1 MELCDLPAHVIAE
14 NIRLRQVKAIDA
26 LESTLRRIA
35 AVEGEPASLQPAN
48 LPSPAL
54 PSNLA
59 NAQLDRQARQEPSN
73 LKRDEGVHAF
83 ITLTAERARAQAL
96 EIDRRLDAGEDVG
109 PLAGVPFTVKDI
121 FCVKG
126 TPSTAG
132 SRILANFVAPYTA
145 TPVARMEAAGGVMLG
160 KVNLDEFT
168 YGSSSE
174 SSAFQPSPRNP
185 WDTTRVPGGSSGG
198 STAAVAAGEGA
209 LSLGT
214 DTAGS
219 IRQPAAFCGVVGVKP
234 TYGRVSR
241 YGLIAFGSSLDCPGP
256 VARDV
261 TDAALMLQVIA
272 GADPRDATA
281 ANVPV
286 PDYLASLKRGIR
298 GMRIGLSPDYF
309 NITYFDAAS
318 GELRQ
323 QPIAPEIE
331 DAVLRAAGRLAEM
344 GADIVEN
351 VPMPHTRYGIPVYF
365 VVSRVEAASN
375 LHRYD
380 GVKYGYRTPEP
391 VADLGEMYRKSRAQ
405 GFGPQP
411 KLRILMGMY
420 VSAAQYS
427 EQYYNRALRVRT
439 LIRRDFDQA
448 FDPQGPYRL
457 QALLTPTTP
466 TTAFP
471 IGDVYGDSVLMQYAD
486 QLTVP
491 ANHAGVPGLSLPA
504 GFDKGGLPIGIQL
517 LGPDF
522 SEETLLRIGRAYE
535 MATESD
541 GWRRRTPPILK

>member
-1 MELCDLPAHVIAE
+1 MEISDLPAHVLVE
-14 NIRLRQVKAIDA
+14 NIRLRQLKAIDV
-26 LESTLRRIA
+26 LEATLARIA
-35 AVEGEPASLQPAN
+35 SVDGDPPSLRPLTSLPSHLQPAN
-48 LPSPAL
+48 L
-54 PSNLA
+54 
-59 NAQLDRQARQEPSN
+59 E
-73 LKRDEGVHAF
+73 RDQGLHAF
-83 ITLTAERARAQAL
+83 ITLTAERARQQAR
-96 EIDRRLDAGEDVG
+96 EIDRRLDAGEQVG

-121 FCVKG
+121 FCVQG
-126 TPSTAG
+126 TLTTAG

-145 TPVARMEAAGGVMLG
+145 TPVQRMEAAGGVMLG

-168 YGSSSE
+168 YGSSNE

-185 WDTTRVPGGSSGG
+185 WDVSRVPGGSSGG
-198 STAAVAAGEGA
+198 SATAVAAGEGA

-219 IRQPAAFCGVVGVKP
+219 VRQPAAFCGVVGMKP

-241 YGLIAFGSSLDCPGP
+241 YGLIAFSSSIDCPGP
-256 VARDV
+256 LARNV

-272 GADPRDATA
+272 GADTRDATA

-286 PDYLASLKRGIR
+286 PDYVTRLKRGVR

-309 NITYFDAAS
+309 RITYFDASS

-323 QPIAPEIE
+323 EPIAPEIE
-331 DAVLRAAGRLAEM
+331 QTVLRAAGRLAEM
-344 GADIVEN
+344 GADIVEDI
-351 VPMPHTRYGIPVYF
+351 PMPHTRYGIPVYF
-365 VVSRVEAASN
+365 VISRVEAASN

-380 GVKYGYRTPEP
+380 GVKYGYRTPDA
-391 VADLGEMYRKSRAQ
+391 VADVADMYRKTRAQ

-439 LIRRDFDQA
+439 LIRRDFDQV
-448 FDPQGPYRL
+448 FDPQGRYRL

-471 IGDVYGDSVLMQYAD
+471 MAAVYGDSVLMQYAD

-504 GFDKGGLPIGIQL
+504 GFDPDGLPIGIQL

-522 SEETLLRIGRAYE
+522 SEEALLRIGRAYE

-541 GWRRRTPPILK
+541 AWRRRRPPVL

>member
-1 MELCDLPAHVIAE
+1 MELCDLPAHILAE
-14 NIRLRQVKAIDA
+14 NIRLRRVKAIEA
-26 LESTLRRIA
+26 LEAALARIT
-35 AVEGEPASLQPAN
+35 AVDGEPPSLEPAEAE
-48 LPSPAL
+48 S
-54 PSNLA
+54 
-59 NAQLDRQARQEPSN
+59 DGR
-73 LKRDEGVHAF
+73 VHAF
-83 ITLTAERARAQAL
+83 ITVTAERARLQAH
-96 EIDRRLDAGEDVG
+96 EIDRRLEAGEDVG
-109 PLAGVPFTVKDI
+109 PLAGVPFSVKDI

-132 SRILANFVAPYTA
+132 SRILANFISPYTA
-145 TPVARMEAAGGVMLG
+145 TPVERLEAAGGVMLG

-168 YGSSSE
+168 YGSSNE
-174 SSAFQPSPRNP
+174 SSAFRPTPRNP
-185 WDTTRVPGGSSGG
+185 WNVQCVPGGSSGG
-198 STAAVAAGEGA
+198 SAAAVAAGEGA

-256 VARDV
+256 VARNV

-272 GADPRDATA
+272 GADRRDATA
-281 ANVPV
+281 AKTPV
-286 PDYLASLKRGIR
+286 PDYLSGLKRGVR

-309 NITYFDAAS
+309 RITYFDPS
-318 GELRQ
+318 TGELHQ
-323 QPIAPEIE
+323 EPIASEIE
-331 DAVLRAAGRLAEM
+331 QAVLRAAGRLAEM
-344 GADIVEN
+344 GADIVED

-365 VVSRVEAASN
+365 VISRVEAASN

-380 GVKYGYRTPEP
+380 GVKYGYRTPEA
-391 VADLGEMYRKSRAQ
+391 VADLAEMYRKTRAQ

-427 EQYYNRALRVRT
+427 EQYYDRALRVRT
-439 LIRRDFDQA
+439 LIRGDFDRA
-448 FDPQGPYRL
+448 FDPQGRYRL
-457 QALLTPTTP
+457 RALLTPTTP

-471 IGDVYGDSVLMQYAD
+471 LGAVYGDSVLMQYAD

-504 GFDKGGLPIGIQL
+504 GFDHDGLPIGIQL

-522 SEETLLRIGRAYE
+522 SEETLLRVGRAYE
-535 MATESD
+535 MATETD
-541 GWRRRTPPILK
+541 EWRRKRPAVLSGM